1 MKEDIFMG
9 CRNALQYIKTHA
21 EKFAARFSVALTY
34 ISGAIF
40 SFLFGD
46 KITNMRSR
54 IRNESLIST

>member
-1 MKEDIFMG
+1 MG